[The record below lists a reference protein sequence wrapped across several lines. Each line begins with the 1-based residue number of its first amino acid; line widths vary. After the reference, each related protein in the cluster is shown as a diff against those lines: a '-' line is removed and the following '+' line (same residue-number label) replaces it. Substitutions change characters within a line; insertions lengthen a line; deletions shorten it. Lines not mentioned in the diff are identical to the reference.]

1 MKKTFATLLILA
13 LLLTGCAV
21 APAQESTAPSTT
33 LPAKT
38 EPVATT
44 PSTAPVTEP
53 ATEPATEPPT
63 EPAEPYDTYFATEI
77 PCPIESSSGDAYLA
91 LTAPDAG
98 PDEFAW
104 LVQDY
109 HVRQFNWK
117 AEDLGRPV
125 LTSTGCQE
133 YRLLSEDTVAEITNA
148 TSNYCVAVSEDRGT
162 LLRLSYT
169 EGVEPVTLYT
179 DPYGRI
185 SSPKVYDQCLF
196 FVAGMDET
204 TNGIYRYYL
213 PDGTVDLLV
222 KDLPAAEDGDNIRFQ
237 IVSNVTLAWTVM
249 GKPTL
254 QDMEDY
260 WETEFQAFGGKTA
273 HAFFSE
279 VIGKDL
285 PTAADFL
292 ATDEPERR
300 HQYED
305 VLEFLL
311 YQGNDKYSVHYYYEN
326 FLTGETLEAY
336 GYMRRLFDD
345 YYYPDGTMRPK
356 EEYSNGMLWWLDSYY
371 QK

>member
-1 MKKTFATLLILA
+1 MKSKVLA
-13 LLLTGCAV
+13 AFLCFVLLLTGCAA

-44 PSTAPVTEP
+44 PSTAPTEP

-77 PCPIESSSGDAYLA
+77 PCRIDTSGSWYSLDYE
-91 LTAPDAG
+91 TPSPEG
-98 PDEFAW
+98 QFPT
-104 LVQDY
+104 LVSNFLVSQY
-109 HVRQFNWK
+109 GWK
-117 AEDLGRPV
+117 SEDLGLPALSV
-125 LTSTGCQE
+125 HDAKT
-133 YRLLSEDTVAEITNA
+133 YRTIGKDVMAEVDPATLS
-148 TSNYCVAVSEDRGT
+148 YCVAVSEDRGT

-179 DPYGRI
+179 DAHGRI

-196 FVAGMDET
+196 FVAGVDET

-222 KDLPAAEDGDNIRFQ
+222 KDLPATKDGDNIRFQ

-249 GKPTL
+249 EKPTL

-273 HAFFSE
+273 HAFFS
-279 VIGKDL
+279 
-285 PTAADFL
+285 
-292 ATDEPERR
+292 
-300 HQYED
+300 
-305 VLEFLL
+305 
-311 YQGNDKYSVHYYYEN
+311 
-326 FLTGETLEAY
+326 
-336 GYMRRLFDD
+336 
-345 YYYPDGTMRPK
+345 
-356 EEYSNGMLWWLDSYY
+356 
-371 QK
+371 

>member
-1 MKKTFATLLILA
+1 MKRFALLLVLI
-13 LLLTGCAV
+13 LLLTGCAA

-38 EPVATT
+38 EPVTT
-44 PSTAPVTEP
+44 APSTAPVTKP

-77 PCPIESSSGDAYLA
+77 PCRIDTSGSWYSLDYE
-91 LTAPDAG
+91 TPQAG

-104 LVQDY
+104 LVQNF

-125 LTSTGCQE
+125 LTFTGCQE
-133 YRLLSEDTVAEITNA
+133 YRLLSENTVAEITNA
-148 TSNYCVAVSEDRGT
+148 TLSYCVAVSEDRGA

-179 DPYGRI
+179 DPHGRI

-196 FVAGMDET
+196 FVAGVGET

-222 KDLPAAEDGDNIRFQ
+222 KDLPA
-237 IVSNVTLAWTVM
+237 
-249 GKPTL
+249 
-254 QDMEDY
+254 
-260 WETEFQAFGGKTA
+260 
-273 HAFFSE
+273 
-279 VIGKDL
+279 
-285 PTAADFL
+285 AADFL

-336 GYMRRLFDD
+336 GYVRRLFDD

>member
-1 MKKTFATLLILA
+1 MKKTFACLLILA
-13 LLLTGCAV
+13 LLLTGCAT

-77 PCPIESSSGDAYLA
+77 PIIPHDDGGENSIYYE
-91 LTAPDAG
+91 APSPEG
-98 PDEFAW
+98 QFPT
-104 LVQDY
+104 LVSNFLVSQY
-109 HVRQFNWK
+109 GWK
-117 AEDLGRPV
+117 SEDLGLPALSV
-125 LTSTGCQE
+125 HDAKT
-133 YRLLSEDTVAEITNA
+133 YRTIGKDVMAEVDPATLS
-148 TSNYCVAVSEDRGT
+148 YCVAVSEDRGT

-179 DPYGRI
+179 APHGRI

-196 FVAGMDET
+196 FIAGVDET

-222 KDLPAAEDGDNIRFQ
+222 KDLPATKDGDNIRFQ

-249 GKPTL
+249 EKPTL

-260 WETEFQAFGGKTA
+260 WETEFRAFGGKTA

-279 VIGKDL
+279 FIGKDL

-305 VLEFLL
+305 VLEILL
-311 YQGNDKYSVHYYYEN
+311 YQGNGKYSVHYYYEN

-345 YYYPDGTMRPK
+345 YYYPDGTMRPQ

>member
-1 MKKTFATLLILA
+1 MKRFAILLILA
-13 LLLTGCAV
+13 LLLTGCAA

-38 EPVATT
+38 EPVTTT

-77 PCPIESSSGDAYLA
+77 PIIPHDDGGENSIYYE
-91 LTAPDAG
+91 APSPEG
-98 PDEFAW
+98 QFPT
-104 LVQDY
+104 LVSNFLVSQY
-109 HVRQFNWK
+109 GWK
-117 AEDLGRPV
+117 SEDLGLPALSV
-125 LTSTGCQE
+125 HDAKT
-133 YRLLSEDTVAEITNA
+133 YRTIGTDVMAEVHPATLS
-148 TSNYCVAVSEDRGT
+148 YCVAVSEDRGT

-179 DPYGRI
+179 DPHGRI

-196 FVAGMDET
+196 FVAGVDET

-222 KDLPAAEDGDNIRFQ
+222 
-237 IVSNVTLAWTVM
+237 
-249 GKPTL
+249 
-254 QDMEDY
+254 
-260 WETEFQAFGGKTA
+260 
-273 HAFFSE
+273 
-279 VIGKDL
+279 KDL

-311 YQGNDKYSVHYYYEN
+311 YQGNGKYSVHYYYEN

-345 YYYPDGTMRPK
+345 YYYPDGTMRPQ

>member
-1 MKKTFATLLILA
+1 MKRSALLLVLI
-13 LLLTGCAV
+13 LLLTGCAT
-21 APAQESTAPSTT
+21 APVQESTTSSTT

-38 EPVATT
+38 EPVTT
-44 PSTAPVTEP
+44 APSTAPVTEP

-77 PCPIESSSGDAYLA
+77 PCRIDTSGSWYSLDYK
-91 LTAPDAG
+91 TPQAG

-104 LVQDY
+104 LVQNF

-125 LTSTGCQE
+125 LTFTGCQE
-133 YRLLSEDTVAEITNA
+133 YRLLSENTVAEITNA
-148 TSNYCVAVSEDRGT
+148 TLSYCVAVSEDRGT

-249 GKPTL
+249 EKPTL

-326 FLTGETLEAY
+326 FLTGKTLEAY
-336 GYMRRLFDD
+336 GYVRRLFDD

>member
-38 EPVATT
+38 EPVTTT
-44 PSTAPVTEP
+44 PSTAPVTDP

-77 PCPIESSSGDAYLA
+77 PCRIDTSSSWYFLDYETPEPSDGFTA
-91 LTAPDAG
+91 LVSN
-98 PDEFAW
+98 F
-104 LVQDY
+104 LVSQY
-109 HVRQFNWK
+109 GWK
-117 AEDLGRPV
+117 SEDLGRPV
-125 LTSTGCQE
+125 VAASGSWS
-133 YRLLSEDTVAEITNA
+133 YRILSEDVMAEVDPA
-148 TSNYCVAVSEDRGT
+148 TLSYCVAVSEDRGT

-179 DPYGRI
+179 DPHGRI

-196 FVAGMDET
+196 FIAGVDET

-237 IVSNVTLAWTVM
+237 IVSNVTLAWTVIET
-249 GKPTL
+249 PTL

-260 WETEFQAFGGKTA
+260 WETEFRAFGGKTA

-279 VIGKDL
+279 VVGKDL
-285 PTAADFL
+285 PTAADLL
-292 ATDEPERR
+292 AANEPERR

-311 YQGNDKYSVHYYYEN
+311 YQGNNKYSVHYYYEN

-336 GYMRRLFDD
+336 GYVRRLFDD
-345 YYYPDGTMRPK
+345 YYYPDGTMRPQD
-356 EEYSNGMLWWLDSYY
+356 EYSNGMLWWLDSYY
-371 QK
+371 QN

>member
-1 MKKTFATLLILA
+1 MKCFAILLVLL

-38 EPVATT
+38 EPVTTT
-44 PSTAPVTEP
+44 PGTAPVTEP

-77 PCPIESSSGDAYLA
+77 PCPIEFSSGDAYLA
-91 LTAPDAG
+91 FTAPDAG

-179 DPYGRI
+179 DPYGHI
-185 SSPKVYDQCLF
+185 SSPEVYDQCLF
-196 FVAGMDET
+196 FVAGVDET
-204 TNGIYRYYL
+204 TKGIYRYYL

-222 KDLPAAEDGDNIRFQ
+222 KDLPVAEDEKNIRFQ
-237 IVSNVTLAWTVM
+237 IVSNVTLSWCCTDL
-249 GKPTL
+249 PTL
-254 QDMEDY
+254 EKMEEYWNYDSTGGEGRTPRVFFAEIMGQD
-260 WETEFQAFGGKTA
+260 FA
-273 HAFFSE
+273 
-279 VIGKDL
+279 
-285 PTAADFL
+285 TAADFL
-292 ATDEPERR
+292 AANDPERID
-300 HQYED
+300 QYE
-305 VLEFLL
+305 ELL
-311 YQGNDKYSVHYYYEN
+311 DSWLYRDKGIYSQHYYYQN
-326 FLTGETLEAY
+326 FLTGVKLEAY
-336 GYMRRLFDD
+336 SYAYHQRNEL
-345 YYYPDGTMRPK
+345 YYPDGSERP
-356 EEYSNGMLWWLDSYY
+356 EEDYPNHRLWWLDSYY

>member
-1 MKKTFATLLILA
+1 MKSEVLAAFLCFA

-21 APAQESTAPSTT
+21 APAQESTVPSTT

-44 PSTAPVTEP
+44 PSTAPTEP

-63 EPAEPYDTYFATEI
+63 EPAEPYDTYFSMEI
-77 PCPIESSSGDAYLA
+77 PVPIQKDYQGESYIYYEGASPEGKFPIFVSGFYVSQY
-91 LTAPDAG
+91 G
-98 PDEFAW
+98 
-104 LVQDY
+104 
-109 HVRQFNWK
+109 WK
-117 AEDLGRPV
+117 SEDLGRPV
-125 LTSTGCQE
+125 LSADE
-133 YRLLSEDTVAEITNA
+133 ARSSRVLSEDVMAEVEAA
-148 TSNYCVAVSEDRGT
+148 TLNYCVAVSEDRGT
-162 LLRLSYT
+162 LLRISYT
-169 EGVEPVTLYT
+169 EGVEPVPMYT
-179 DPYGRI
+179 DPHGRI

-196 FVAGMDET
+196 FVAGVGET

-222 KDLPAAEDGDNIRFQ
+222 KDLPATKDGDNIRFQ

-249 GKPTL
+249 EKPTL

-305 VLEFLL
+305 VLEILL

-345 YYYPDGTMRPK
+345 YYYPDGTMRPQ

>member
-1 MKKTFATLLILA
+1 MKRFAILLILA
-13 LLLTGCAV
+13 LLLTGCAT

-63 EPAEPYDTYFATEI
+63 EPAEPYDTYFAMEI
-77 PCPIESSSGDAYLA
+77 PVPIQKNNEGESYIYCEGAR
-91 LTAPDAG
+91 PDG
-98 PDEFAW
+98 GFPTLVSEFFIS
-104 LVQDY
+104 QY
-109 HVRQFNWK
+109 GWK
-117 AEDLGRPV
+117 SEDLGRPAWTV
-125 LTSTGCQE
+125 HDAKS
-133 YRLLSEDTVAEITNA
+133 YHILSEDVMAEVEAA
-148 TSNYCVAVSEDRGT
+148 TLNYCVAVSEDRGT
-162 LLRLSYT
+162 LLRISYT

-179 DPYGRI
+179 DPHGRI

-196 FVAGMDET
+196 FVAGVDET

-222 KDLPAAEDGDNIRFQ
+222 KDLPATKDGDNIRFQ

-249 GKPTL
+249 EKPTL

-345 YYYPDGTMRPK
+345 YYYPDGTMRPQ